1 MSFSISGI
9 FKPAKQ
15 AESISNVAPTAQDT
29 TATEMK
35 AVTENE
41 VSQAENTAKKQANG
55 GSCCGGCGGGNH

>member
-15 AESISNVAPTAQDT
+15 AEPISNVAPKAQDT
-29 TATEMK
+29 N
-35 AVTENE
+35 VTETK
-41 VSQAENTAKKQANG
+41 VSKADNTAKKQVNG